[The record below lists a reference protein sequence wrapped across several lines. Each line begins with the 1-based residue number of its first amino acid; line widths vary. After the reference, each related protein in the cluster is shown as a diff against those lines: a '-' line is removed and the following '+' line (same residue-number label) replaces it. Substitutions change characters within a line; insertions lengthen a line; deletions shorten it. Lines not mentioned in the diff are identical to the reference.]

1 MVSFPFLNVNVNHV
15 AFHKINTFK
24 ILMGMYFHIFKAFLL
39 NSLAEF
45 IGWTKLKFIKLVPL
59 MFWF

>member
-1 MVSFPFLNVNVNHV
+1 MVSFFLNVNANNV
-15 AFHKINTFK
+15 AFHKINTLK
-24 ILMGMYFHIFKAFLL
+24 IIMDMYFHIFKAFFL

-45 IGWTKLKFIKLVPL
+45 INWTKLKFIKLVPL